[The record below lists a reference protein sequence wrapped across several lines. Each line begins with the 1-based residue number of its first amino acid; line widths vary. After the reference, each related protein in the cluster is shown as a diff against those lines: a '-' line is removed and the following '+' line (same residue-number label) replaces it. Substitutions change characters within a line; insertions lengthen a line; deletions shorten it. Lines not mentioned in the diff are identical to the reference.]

1 MTLSGLKENKEKAEK
16 EVSMQKFFIKV
27 GKTVIDVAAWLV
39 VIIII
44 AAILICGVKG
54 CFKFEDGSFIWL
66 WLLFFIIF
74 IVFVM
79 SFFFVYLLININDNL
94 EILKSKLTEED
105 DEEDED
111 YADYEEEDTT
121 EETHNTNE

>member
-94 EILKSKLTEED
+94 EILKSKLTDED
-105 DEEDED
+105 DEED
-111 YADYEEEDTT
+111 ADDEEEETA